1 MKNRGYV
8 GVRLSFLTVFLLIFL
23 FACAG
28 TPPAAAPGADAQP
41 EKAGERVYEGA
52 GKDASLLR
60 AMNQAK
66 MDAVR
71 QAVIDLIGVANEK
84 ANREKLEEVLYGTS
98 NPNAFINNDTFE
110 TLRKDKVEDDYIIE
124 ARVAVNLKAVES
136 TLNAHGILGGE
147 GVTGEDQA
155 RAAAEESREKTA
167 EGAEEIAQLGDS
179 DDGEELTVQ
188 EKRIIRRYV
197 DSMTYMVYFSEE
209 SSEDPFYIKAAI
221 GIANEY
227 LTSNAI
233 EAIDLSQVEKLKR
246 DQQKVYEEETG
257 ESISIIQWIALKLNA
272 DVYVEIDGRTTGE
285 SSGGKYYGQAN
296 ITLKG
301 FEASTGRLLGSQP
314 WNSPRTFSTASDQA
328 ARINA
333 LQTSVYKAMPI
344 VIEQAQAY
352 MAKALR
358 NGIRYEMIVQ
368 NTPDTRTMSSFRR
381 KLKRDVKDI
390 ETVSQTAEETRYY
403 VYLIGSI
410 EDLVDF
416 VFDAADSVSGLE
428 GMDMVMLRGKSVT
441 FDTGM

>member
-1 MKNRGYV
+1 M
-8 GVRLSFLTVFLLIFL
+8 
-23 FACAG
+23 
-28 TPPAAAPGADAQP
+28 
-41 EKAGERVYEGA
+41 
-52 GKDASLLR
+52 
-60 AMNQAK
+60 
-66 MDAVR
+66 
-71 QAVIDLIGVANEK
+71 
-84 ANREKLEEVLYGTS
+84 
-98 NPNAFINNDTFE
+98 
-110 TLRKDKVEDDYIIE
+110 RKDKVEDDYIIE

-233 EAIDLSQVEKLKR
+233 EAIDLAQVEKLKR